1 MKRLLDFSE
10 LVALNAIPGGSDLS
24 ISDYIQKINQYMTF
38 NFKMMLLKF
47 DETDF
52 FEYRMKL
59 INQKRSLII
68 LYNLMT
74 RNQDLKNRL
83 ISLIDIYMVA
93 VDNFNDLCYNAGE
106 DSNFIRVV
114 VLWLG
119 NQFKVQLANVNLANK
134 QQYFDKINGV
144 IKNVF
149 QADVVQNNDTAIKIQ
164 QTRTATQSLTVIK
177 FDASSQ

>member
-10 LVALNAIPGGSDLS
+10 MVALNAIPGASDLS

-74 RNQDLKNRL
+74 RNQDLKNKL

-93 VDNFNDLCYNAGE
+93 VDNFNDLCYNSGE

-144 IKNVF
+144 INNVF
-149 QADVVQNNDTAIKIQ
+149 QADIVQNNDTAIKIQ
-164 QTRTATQSLTVIK
+164 LTRTATQSLTVIK